1 MTAGEI
7 SVEVADEIVEVAE
20 KLRYLVSVLN
30 DSLQNSTFKSAY
42 DLLRIKT
49 NVKMV
54 KELIE
59 DVMKTLNSL
68 KI

>member
-1 MTAGEI
+1 MTAEEV
-7 SVEVADEIVEVAE
+7 SVEVADEIVEIAE

>member
-7 SVEVADEIVEVAE
+7 SVEVSDEIVEIAE
-20 KLRYLVSVLN
+20 KLRHLVSVLN

>member
-7 SVEVADEIVEVAE
+7 SVEVSDEIVEVAE
-20 KLRYLVSVLN
+20 KLRYLVNVLN

-54 KELIE
+54 RELIE

>member
-1 MTAGEI
+1 MTAEEV

>member
-7 SVEVADEIVEVAE
+7 SVEVSDEIVEVAE

-54 KELIE
+54 RELIE